1 MGLFD
6 KLKGA
11 VQDMAEDMKGA
22 YEEAMLMDLH
32 MLCDAVADMSKLD
45 PKLLA
50 YRGAINE
57 KCNALSDEE
66 VEEFYKEVKKMGSL
80 FKRHPMQEMV
90 EANLVERNMY
100 VRQEDGTVVKNSM
113 YKLFK

>member
-11 VQDMAEDMKGA
+11 VMDAAQDMKGA
-22 YEEAMLMDLH
+22 YEEAMLMDLN

-50 YRGAINE
+50 YRGAVNE

-66 VEEFYKEVKKMGSL
+66 IEDFYKDVKKMGTL
-80 FKRHPMQEMV
+80 FKKHPMQEMV

-100 VRQEDGTVVKNSM
+100 VRQEDGSVVKNSA
-113 YKLFK
+113 YKWFK